1 MLRTTVKRRKQKLH
15 QATTGCKEKT
25 DLCEKARN
33 RGGLKILHTV
43 FERVHGNAPAFSI
56 FLQLRQVLFDEWTHV
71 LHPAF
76 LLHLR
81 LLRSRRRKKKVKEEN
96 SLITGAEEEQ
106 TQKRIAQTLIRQHKT
121 LRKTRKRVTDSENN
135 KKTKPEQERTRQT
148 DNKRSQGR
156 KAQHAPYFFEE
167 TTKQDKPHFTPAHQK
182 KTQKRKKKIRK
193 IIPKKESIKS
203 KEIRYVLN
211 SLGSKK
217 LQNKKAQQS

>member
-1 MLRTTVKRRKQKLH
+1 
-15 QATTGCKEKT
+15 
-25 DLCEKARN
+25 
-33 RGGLKILHTV
+33 V

-56 FLQLRQVLFDEWTHV
+56 FLQLRQVLFDKWTHV

-96 SLITGAEEEQ
+96 SLITGGAEEEQ
-106 TQKRIAQTLIRQHKT
+106 TQKRITQTLIREHKT

-148 DNKRSQGR
+148 DNKSSQGR

-167 TTKQDKPHFTPAHQK
+167 TIKQDKPLFTPRPPK

-193 IIPKKESIKS
+193 IIPKKRSIKS

>member
-15 QATTGCKEKT
+15 QAMTGCEDKT

-81 LLRSRRRKKKVKEEN
+81 LLRSRKRKKKVKEEN
-96 SLITGAEEEQ
+96 SLTTGAEEEQ
-106 TQKRIAQTLIRQHKT
+106 TLIREHKT

-135 KKTKPEQERTRQT
+135 KKKEPEQKRTR
-148 DNKRSQGR
+148 
-156 KAQHAPYFFEE
+156 
-167 TTKQDKPHFTPAHQK
+167 
-182 KTQKRKKKIRK
+182 
-193 IIPKKESIKS
+193 
-203 KEIRYVLN
+203 
-211 SLGSKK
+211 
-217 LQNKKAQQS
+217 